1 MKFAKINTEL
11 TVSDQITI
19 EDLKEIQAQ
28 GYKTIFCNRPDQ
40 ESEGQLTFSTIE
52 KEAQNLGIKA
62 IHQPVIG
69 GQISDDDIAQFGSY
83 FELAQKPIFAY
94 CRTGTRCSMLWALSH
109 VKTLPIDEILSKAQI
124 AGYDLSPIKDRL
136 NLLK

>member
-40 ESEGQLTFSTIE
+40 ESEGQLTFSIIE

-69 GQISDDDIAQFGSY
+69 GQISDDDIAQFGSS

-109 VKTLPIDEILSKAQI
+109 AKILPIDEILSKAQI

-136 NLLK
+136 NSLK

>member
-40 ESEGQLTFSTIE
+40 ESEGQLTFSIIE

-69 GQISDDDIAQFGSY
+69 GQISDDDIAQFGSS

-109 VKTLPIDEILSKAQI
+109 AKTLSIDEILSKAQI

-136 NLLK
+136 NSLK

>member
-40 ESEGQLTFSTIE
+40 ESEGQLTFLTIE

-69 GQISDDDIAQFGSY
+69 GQISDDDIAQFGTY

-136 NLLK
+136 NSLK

>member
-1 MKFAKINTEL
+1 MKLAKINNEL

-40 ESEGQLTFSTIE
+40 ESEGQLAFSVIE
-52 KEAQNLGIKA
+52 KEAQSIGIKA

-69 GQISDDDIAQFGSY
+69 GQISDDDITQFGSS
-83 FELAQKPIFAY
+83 FELAQKPVFAY
-94 CRTGTRCSMLWALSH
+94 CRTGTRCSTLWALSH
-109 VKTLPIDEILSKAQI
+109 AKKMPIDEILNKTQI
-124 AGYDLSPIKDRL
+124 AGYDLSPLLERL
-136 NLLK
+136 NSLK

>member
-1 MKFAKINTEL
+1 MKFAKINNEL

-62 IHQPVIG
+62 VHQPVIG
-69 GQISDDDIAQFGSY
+69 GQILDDDIAQFGSY
-83 FELAQKPIFAY
+83 FEGAQKPIFAY

-109 VKTLPIDEILSKAQI
+109 AKTLPIDEILSKAQI

>member
-1 MKFAKINTEL
+1 MKLAKINNKL

-40 ESEGQLTFSTIE
+40 ESEGQLAFSAIE
-52 KEAQNLGIKA
+52 KEAHNLGIKA

-69 GQISDDDIAQFGSY
+69 GQISDDDIAQFSCY
-83 FELAQKPIFAY
+83 FEAAQKPVFAY
-94 CRTGTRCSMLWALSH
+94 CRTGTRCSTLWALSH
-109 VKTLPIDEILSKAQI
+109 AKILPINEILNKTQM
-124 AGYDLSPIKDRL
+124 AGYDLSPLRDRL
-136 NLLK
+136 NSLK

>member
-1 MKFAKINTEL
+1 MKFAKINNEL

-40 ESEGQLTFSTIE
+40 ESEGQLTFLTIE

-69 GQISDDDIAQFGSY
+69 GQISDDDIAQFGSS

-109 VKTLPIDEILSKAQI
+109 AKILPIDEILSKAQI

-136 NLLK
+136 NSLK

>member
-1 MKFAKINTEL
+1 MKFAKINNEL

-69 GQISDDDIAQFGSY
+69 GQISDDDIAQFGTY

>member
-1 MKFAKINTEL
+1 MKFAKINNEL

-40 ESEGQLTFSTIE
+40 ESEDQLDFSAIE
-52 KEAQNLGIKA
+52 KEAHNLGIKI

-69 GQISDDDIAQFGSY
+69 GQISDDDIAQFSCY
-83 FELAQKPIFAY
+83 FEVAQKPIFAY
-94 CRTGTRCSMLWALSH
+94 CRTGTRCSTLWALSH
-109 VKTLPIDEILSKAQI
+109 AKTLPIDEILSKAQN
-124 AGYDLSPIKDRL
+124 AGYDLLPLRDRL
-136 NLLK
+136 NSLK

>member
-1 MKFAKINTEL
+1 MKFAKINNDL
-11 TVSDQITI
+11 TVSDQIMI

-40 ESEGQLTFSTIE
+40 ESEGQLAFSFIE

-69 GQISDDDIAQFGSY
+69 GQISDDDITQFGSH
-83 FELAQKPIFAY
+83 FELAQKPVFAY
-94 CRTGTRCSMLWALSH
+94 CRTGTRCSTLWALSH
-109 VKTLPIDEILSKAQI
+109 AKKLPIDEILNKTQV
-124 AGYDLSPIKDRL
+124 AGYDLSPLLDRL
-136 NLLK
+136 NSLK

>member
-1 MKFAKINTEL
+1 MKFAKINNEL

-40 ESEGQLTFSTIE
+40 ESEGQLTFLTIE